1 MMSEAL
7 DPQSFVDAEVFETRP
22 QNRPLW
28 RLPAS
33 QLVPVA
39 AIVLGSVLTVLSLD
53 SSWVPLAYRLP
64 RMHGVLESAIGLVS
78 VLVAYLVYGRVRT
91 HGRLRDLV
99 LAFAL
104 GFTAVVHLF
113 AAISQGV

>member
-1 MMSEAL
+1 MGGSKSMVSEAL
-7 DPQSFVDAEVFETRP
+7 DPHTSVDAEAPEARRE
-22 QNRPLW
+22 NRSRS
-28 RLPAS
+28 RLPTSPA
-33 QLVPVA
+33 LPVA
-39 AIVLGSVLTVLSLD
+39 AIVLGCVLTAFSLD

-99 LAFAL
+99 LAF
-104 GFTAVVHLF
+104 
-113 AAISQGV
+113 